1 MAVIEFLRSPLGRAV
16 RVATGFT
23 LIAYGSTLGSLV
35 GLVLMMAGMV
45 PAVTGFA
52 DIWLGDEIARSLR
65 ARQRPPER
73 TEGGSR
79 WLFRTRNA
87 HRGGSH
93 V

>member
-16 RVATGFT
+16 RVATGFA
-23 LIAYGSTLGSLV
+23 LIAYGSTLESLV

-45 PAVTGFA
+45 PAVTGLT
-52 DIWLGDEIARSLR
+52 DICLIAANSLR
-65 ARQRPPER
+65 ARQRRAGR

-79 WLFRTRNA
+79 WLFRSRNA